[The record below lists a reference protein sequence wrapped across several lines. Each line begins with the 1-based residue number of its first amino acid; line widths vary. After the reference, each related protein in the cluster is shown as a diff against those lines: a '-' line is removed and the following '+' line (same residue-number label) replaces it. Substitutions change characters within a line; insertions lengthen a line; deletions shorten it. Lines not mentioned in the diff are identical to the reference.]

1 MSSSSGAKEQ
11 VPASA
16 AVAPPSAVVNA
27 LTTRAAWQQARE
39 ACARDPG
46 AYHAE
51 IARHEIHW
59 FEPSVGA
66 HGAWLSFDAAAGGWR
81 GYDARSAAPVQP
93 ALAADYAPWR
103 KAFDDAEA
111 PFYRWF
117 DGALTNACFNE
128 LDRHVLAGHGAETAF
143 FFEGDRWDQSLD
155 GGRGG
160 PVVSYGVSR
169 RQLLLEAARC
179 AVALRRLGLKAGDRI
194 AINMPNIAE
203 QLYWTEA
210 CKRAGIVYTPVFGGF
225 SDKTL
230 SDRIHN
236 AGARVVITADGGYR
250 NAQIVAFKEAY
261 TDPALDGYVA
271 AEVAVEAVAGALRT
285 LGLAPAQSEA
295 ILAGARA
302 ATAAEITLERSDVMR
317 GVGRALEAQSGIG
330 SAEASRIRTAIASA
344 LVATPSRVD
353 TVIVVRHAAQAD
365 LLWRPERDR
374 WAHELTG
381 AAMDAMLAAA
391 RAAGFKVESA
401 QALLALPDAEF
412 VAAIWA
418 SSAPE
423 PLDAEFPMFF
433 IYTSGSTG
441 KPKGVVHVHG
451 GYVSGVAYTMRVAFD
466 ARPGDVM
473 YVVAD

>member
-16 AVAPPSAVVNA
+16 AVAPPSAVVNTI
-27 LTTRAAWQQARE
+27 TTRAAWQQARD

-46 AYHAE
+46 AYHAD
-51 IARHEIHW
+51 IARREIHW
-59 FEPSVGA
+59 FEPSVGPQ
-66 HGAWLSFDAAAGGWR
+66 GAWLSLDAAAGGWR
-81 GYDARSAAPVQP
+81 GWDAKTGAPVAPTLP
-93 ALAADYAPWR
+93 AGHAPWR
-103 KAFDDAEA
+103 KAFDDSEA

-128 LDRHVLAGHGAETAF
+128 LDRHVLAGHGDETAF

-169 RQLLLEAARC
+169 RRLLLETARC

-210 CKRAGIVYTPVFGGF
+210 CKRSGIVYTPVFGGF

-261 TDPALDGYVA
+261 TDPALDG
-271 AEVAVEAVAGALRT
+271 
-285 LGLAPAQSEA
+285 
-295 ILAGARA
+295 
-302 ATAAEITLERSDVMR
+302 
-317 GVGRALEAQSGIG
+317 
-330 SAEASRIRTAIASA
+330 
-344 LVATPSRVD
+344 
-353 TVIVVRHAAQAD
+353 
-365 LLWRPERDR
+365 
-374 WAHELTG
+374 
-381 AAMDAMLAAA
+381 
-391 RAAGFKVESA
+391 
-401 QALLALPDAEF
+401 
-412 VAAIWA
+412 
-418 SSAPE
+418 
-423 PLDAEFPMFF
+423 
-433 IYTSGSTG
+433 
-441 KPKGVVHVHG
+441 
-451 GYVSGVAYTMRVAFD
+451 
-466 ARPGDVM
+466 
-473 YVVAD
+473 